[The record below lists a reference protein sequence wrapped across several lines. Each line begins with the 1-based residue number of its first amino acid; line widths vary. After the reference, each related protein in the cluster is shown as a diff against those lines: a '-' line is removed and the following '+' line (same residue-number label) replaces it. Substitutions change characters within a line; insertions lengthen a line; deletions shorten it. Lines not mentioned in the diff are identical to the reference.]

1 MTDDPYLLFTQCH
14 RLYVQGVR
22 RALRERLESAYGEK
36 WWSEGALGALSD
48 DQRGNVELALER
60 EPTAD
65 LESRLDSLYF
75 GRIVSRRY
83 AAAFSDLFADARSA
97 FAQFARV
104 ARMRN
109 EWAHVQ
115 EMQPAKTM
123 SAIRAMRSALASLRQ
138 AEALEVDKLTRDIAN
153 EPGFANEDDD
163 MDDRPI
169 TDADDAGEDYALDE
183 IQSPSSGFW
192 QRLHSHL
199 TLDTSVDID
208 EENDNAIITVEV
220 SNTALAGEGMPT
232 VSFESVQIHATN
244 VRRRGGRDSAHP
256 LRPGNSFQANYIC
269 DRRALATASF
279 SVSGHLDVNSF
290 FHFQRRGYLPNEIVA
305 PILDEF
311 LDRFETLDIKAPFE
325 KALETI
331 RGINPSMTVA
341 DLLSARPELERV
353 KSIAVDKAQ
362 GMEELFRDFQLD
374 EQYSLGKE
382 CSEIA
387 KYFNQVTRQIQAAEK
402 AIGNIDLDTITQVTA
417 NLEQIQLAVLRIED
431 AVRNMRGKKS
441 TP

>member
-36 WWSEGALGALSD
+36 WWSDGALGALSD
-48 DQRGNVELALER
+48 DQRRNVELALER

-138 AEALEVDKLTRDIAN
+138 AEALEVDRLTRDIAN
-153 EPGFANEDDD
+153 EPRFASEDDD

-169 TDADDAGEDYALDE
+169 TDADEAGEDYAVDE
-183 IQSPSSGFW
+183 ISSPPSGFW
-192 QRLHSHL
+192 QGLHSHL
-199 TLDTSVDID
+199 TLDTSVAID

-220 SNTALAGEGMPT
+220 SNTALAGDGLPT
-232 VSFESVQIHATN
+232 VSFNSVQIHAIN
-244 VRRRGGRDSAHP
+244 AEFNRGRYEGN
-256 LRPGNSFQANYIC
+256 LGPGNSFQAQYVC
-269 DRRALATASF
+269 ARRALATASF
-279 SVSGHLDVNSF
+279 SVSGHLDINSF

-311 LDRFETLDIKAPFE
+311 FERFEALDIKTPFE

-331 RGINPSMTVA
+331 RGINPSMTIA

-353 KSIAVDKAQ
+353 KSLVANKAQ
-362 GMEELFRDFQLD
+362 GMDELFRDFQHNNR
-374 EQYSLGKE
+374 YSLGKE
-382 CSEIA
+382 CSEIVGHFKKVA
-387 KYFNQVTRQIQAAEK
+387 RQIQAAEN
-402 AIGNIDLDTITQVTA
+402 AIGNIDLDTITQVVA
-417 NLEQIQLAVLRIED
+417 NLEQIQIAVLRVED
-431 AVRNMRGKKS
+431 AVRNMRWR
-441 TP
+441 

>member
-36 WWSEGALGALSD
+36 WWSEGVMGALSD
-48 DQRGNVELALER
+48 DQRRNVELALER

-138 AEALEVDKLTRDIAN
+138 AEALEVDKLTRDIAT
-153 EPGFANEDDD
+153 EPRYANEDDD

-169 TDADDAGEDYALDE
+169 TDADEAGEDYALDE
-183 IQSPSSGFW
+183 IPSPSSGFW

-208 EENDNAIITVEV
+208 ENDNAIITVEV
-220 SNTALAGEGMPT
+220 SNTALAGDGLPT
-232 VSFESVQIHATN
+232 VSFNSVQIHAIN
-244 VRRRGGRDSAHP
+244 VEFNDGTYEGN
-256 LRPGNSFQANYIC
+256 LGPGNSFQAQYIC
-269 DRRALATASF
+269 ARRALATASF
-279 SVSGHLDVNSF
+279 SVSGHLDINSF

-311 LDRFETLDIKAPFE
+311 FERFEALDIKTPFE
-325 KALETI
+325 KALDTI
-331 RGINPSMTVA
+331 REINPSMTIA

-353 KSIAVDKAQ
+353 KSLVADKAQ
-362 GMEELFRDFQLD
+362 GMDDLFRDFQLNAR
-374 EQYSLGKE
+374 YSLGKE

-387 KYFNQVTRQIQAAEK
+387 TYFQQVAEQIEAAEN
-402 AIGNIDLDTITQVTA
+402 AIGSIDLDTISQVAA
-417 NLEQIQLAVLRIED
+417 NLEQIQIAVLRVED
-431 AVRNMRGKKS
+431 AVRNMRWR
-441 TP
+441 

>member
-36 WWSEGALGALSD
+36 WWSDGALGALSD
-48 DQRGNVELALER
+48 DQRRNVELALER

-138 AEALEVDKLTRDIAN
+138 AEALEVDRLTRDIAN
-153 EPGFANEDDD
+153 EPRFASEDDD

-169 TDADDAGEDYALDE
+169 TDADEAGEDYAVDE
-183 IQSPSSGFW
+183 ISSPPSGFW
-192 QRLHSHL
+192 QGLHSHL

-208 EENDNAIITVEV
+208 ENDNAIITVEV
-220 SNTALAGEGMPT
+220 SNTALAGEGLPT
-232 VSFESVQIHATN
+232 VSFNSVQIHASN
-244 VRRRGGRDSAHP
+244 AKFDSGRYEGN
-256 LRPGNSFQANYIC
+256 LGPGNSFQAQYVC
-269 DRRALATASF
+269 ARRALATASF
-279 SVSGHLDVNSF
+279 SVSGHLDINSF

-311 LDRFETLDIKAPFE
+311 FERFEALDIKTPFE

-331 RGINPSMTVA
+331 REINPSMTIA

-353 KSIAVDKAQ
+353 KSLVADKAQ
-362 GMEELFRDFQLD
+362 GMDELFRDFQLSD
-374 EQYSLGKE
+374 RYSLGKE

-387 KYFNQVTRQIQAAEK
+387 GHFKQVARQIQAAEN
-402 AIGNIDLDTITQVTA
+402 AIGNIDLDTISQVAA
-417 NLEQIQLAVLRIED
+417 NLEQIQIAVLRVED
-431 AVRNMRGKKS
+431 AVRNMRWR
-441 TP
+441 

>member
-1 MTDDPYLLFTQCH
+1 MNGALTEDPYLLFTQCH
-14 RLYVQGVR
+14 RLYVRGVR
-22 RALRERLESAYGEK
+22 RALRERLEREYGGN

-48 DQRGNVELALER
+48 DQRRNVETALER

-75 GRIVSRRY
+75 GRIVSRRH

-97 FAQFARV
+97 FAQFTRV

-123 SAIRAMRSALASLRQ
+123 SAVRAMRSLLASLRQ
-138 AEALEVDKLTRDIAN
+138 AEALEVDRLTRHLAT
-153 EPGFANEDDD
+153 EPTSASEDDD
-163 MDDRPI
+163 MDDRTI
-169 TDADDAGEDYALDE
+169 ADADDAGEDYAVDE
-183 IQSPSSGFW
+183 IASPTSGFW
-192 QRLHSHL
+192 RRLHSHL
-199 TLDTSVDID
+199 TLDTSVTID
-208 EENDNAIITVEV
+208 ENDNAIITVEV

-232 VSFESVQIHATN
+232 VSFNSVQIHAVN
-244 VRRRGGRDSAHP
+244 VHFDGGTYEGN
-256 LRPGNSFQANYIC
+256 LGPGNSFQAQYAC

-279 SVSGHLDVNSF
+279 SVSGHLDINSF

-311 LDRFETLDIKAPFE
+311 FERFEALDIKAPFE
-325 KALETI
+325 RALETI
-331 RGINPSMTVA
+331 QGINPSMTIA

-353 KSIAVDKAQ
+353 NSLAVDKAQ
-362 GMEELFRDFQLD
+362 GMAELIREFQLN
-374 EQYSLGKE
+374 EGYSLGKE
-382 CSEIA
+382 CSEIGG
-387 KYFNQVTRQIQAAEK
+387 YFNQVINHIQTAEN
-402 AIGNIDLDTITQVTA
+402 AIGSIDLDTISQVAA

-431 AVRNMRGKKS
+431 AVRNMRWR
-441 TP
+441 

>member
-36 WWSEGALGALSD
+36 WWSDGALGALSD

-75 GRIVSRRY
+75 GRIISRRY

-138 AEALEVDKLTRDIAN
+138 AEALEVDRLTRDIAN
-153 EPGFANEDDD
+153 EPRFAGEDDD

-169 TDADDAGEDYALDE
+169 TDADEAGEDYAVDE
-183 IQSPSSGFW
+183 ISSPPSGFW
-192 QRLHSHL
+192 QGLHSHL
-199 TLDTSVDID
+199 TLDTTVDID
-208 EENDNAIITVEV
+208 ENDRAIITVEV
-220 SNTALAGEGMPT
+220 SNTALAGEGLPT
-232 VSFESVQIHATN
+232 VSFNSVQIHASN
-244 VRRRGGRDSAHP
+244 AKFDSGRYEGN
-256 LRPGNSFQANYIC
+256 LGPGNSFQAQYVC
-269 DRRALATASF
+269 ARRALATASF
-279 SVSGHLDVNSF
+279 SVSGHLDINSF

-311 LDRFETLDIKAPFE
+311 FERFEALDIKTPFE

-331 RGINPSMTVA
+331 RGINPSMTIA

-353 KSIAVDKAQ
+353 KSLVADKAQ
-362 GMEELFRDFQLD
+362 GMDELFRDFQLSD
-374 EQYSLGKE
+374 RYSLGKE

-387 KYFNQVTRQIQAAEK
+387 GHFKQVARQIQAAEN
-402 AIGNIDLDTITQVTA
+402 AIGNIDLDTITQVAA
-417 NLEQIQLAVLRIED
+417 NLEQIQIAVLRVED
-431 AVRNMRGKKS
+431 AVRNMRWR
-441 TP
+441 

>member
-153 EPGFANEDDD
+153 EPGFASEDDD

-199 TLDTSVDID
+199 TLDTSVDIY
-208 EENDNAIITVEV
+208 ENDRAVITVEV
-220 SNTALAGEGMPT
+220 SNTALAGEGLPT
-232 VSFESVQIHATN
+232 VSFNSVQIHAVN
-244 VRRRGGRDSAHP
+244 VEFNDGTYEGN
-256 LRPGNSFQANYIC
+256 LGPGNSFQAQYIC

-279 SVSGHLDVNSF
+279 SVSGHLDINSF

-305 PILDEF
+305 PIIDEF
-311 LDRFETLDIKAPFE
+311 FKRFEALDIKAPFE

-331 RGINPSMTVA
+331 RGINPSMTIA

-353 KSIAVDKAQ
+353 KSLVGDKSQ
-362 GMEELFRDFQLD
+362 GMDELFRDFQLNGR
-374 EQYSLGKE
+374 YSLGKE

-387 KYFNQVTRQIQAAEK
+387 GHFKQVARQIQAAEN
-402 AIGNIDLDTITQVTA
+402 AIGNIDLDTITQVVA
-417 NLEQIQLAVLRIED
+417 NLEQIQIAVLRVED
-431 AVRNMRGKKS
+431 AVRNMRWR
-441 TP
+441 